1 MVSFFRFFLVSLV
14 FTLGMTSTVHA
25 ASFDCNKATTETEI
39 AICAD
44 PELSALDERL
54 GAAYLVAKRLNA
66 SEKTKGDQL
75 SWIKLRDK
83 CANLLCV
90 KKKYLGRLVELK
102 DFDYEYR
109 KPLFPLKPKCSAEDY
124 DYAEEWDNY
133 YSPDI
138 AFQFGKNIQKAILNK
153 DLKAIISFIDGELE
167 FGFRKKFGLSSS
179 FDDIFSRD
187 NTLEIMSE
195 PVDCQPVG
203 WRGFMLGTGQIWYD
217 CDKVSCAI
225 RSMVSTTETLNYL
238 NAGLKIDGKTIHPN
252 CMAYEWMSGDNFEE
266 FADRYKIDD
275 YQNFRSKPGSYFGK
289 VIKDYRPIK
298 TDWCT
303 GDDCIKIKIASS
315 ISDCSQ
321 TFVNKSSDQA
331 IIEFEDLSYSVLDR
345 EIENCSTLSPHLQN
359 PVTNCYLVTIGEQT
373 GGSMGT
379 YYRYGIYGIT
389 DLPSLGESIIPLK
402 FFDTFNDALNFLERG
417 S

>member
-1 MVSFFRFFLVSLV
+1 MLQYFRLVGLALLLSVGVGSVSS
-14 FTLGMTSTVHA
+14 A
-25 ASFDCNKATTETEI
+25 ASFDCNKATTQTEI
-39 AICAD
+39 AICSD

-54 GAAYLVAKRLNA
+54 GAAYLVAKRLNVL
-66 SEKTKGDQL
+66 EKTKRDQL
-75 SWIKLRDK
+75 SWLELRDK
-83 CANLLCV
+83 CENVLCLR
-90 KKKYLGRLVELK
+90 KKYLGRLVELK

-109 KPLFPLKPKCSAEDY
+109 KPLFPLEPKCNEEAY

-179 FDDIFSRD
+179 FDDILSR
-187 NTLEIMSE
+187 NNILEIMSE
-195 PVDCQPVG
+195 TVDCQPVG

-225 RSMVSTTETLNYL
+225 RSMISTTETLKYL
-238 NAGLKIDGKTIHPN
+238 DSGWEVDGKTIDPY
-252 CMAYEWMSGDNFEE
+252 CMAYEWMSSDNFQEIAAKYE
-266 FADRYKIDD
+266 IENYHDFSS
-275 YQNFRSKPGSYFGK
+275 NPGLYFGK
-289 VIKDYRPIK
+289 SIKNYS
-298 TDWCT
+298 
-303 GDDCIKIKIASS
+303 GIKIAGN
-315 ISDCSQ
+315 IHDCSKN
-321 TFVNKSSDQA
+321 FLNKTSNQA
-331 IIEFEDLSYSVLDR
+331 IIESGDLSYSVLDR
-345 EIENCSTLSPHLQN
+345 EIENCSALSPYLQD
-359 PVTNCYLVTIGEQT
+359 PITKCHLVTIGEKT

-402 FFDTFNDALNFLERG
+402 FFDTFNDALNFIERG